1 MARWEVDG
9 IMTGTDGSKIGIKV
23 SIGSSIS
30 CRGGCGGSKGGNGDS
45 GGSKGGNGDS
55 GGNKGGNGDSGGSKS
70 SDVTFSGRAL
80 QWRISG
86 RESRGSP
93 AASIGKPANVMTHQ
107 FNNSPF

>member
-1 MARWEVDG
+1 MVAKLASRSVLVVASVVEVVVG
-9 IMTGTDGSKIGIKV
+9 
-23 SIGSSIS
+23 
-30 CRGGCGGSKGGNGDS
+30 
-45 GGSKGGNGDS
+45 KGGNGDS